1 MTPEELAYI
10 RQGAELSNFLPILE
24 REVEKMQSALDA
36 RVYLQLQ
43 NGGLTPE
50 VALAAWIER
59 KTNAALVKRLRSWV
73 QLGES
78 VGRRNAA
85 ELNIPN
91 LETKYYEDL
100 PLPQ

>member
-1 MTPEELAYI
+1 MTPEELGYI
-10 RQGAELSNFLPILE
+10 RQGAELSNFLPLIE
-24 REVEKMQSALDA
+24 REVDKMQAALDA

-43 NGGLTPE
+43 NGSLTPE

-59 KTNAALVKRLRSWV
+59 KTNAALVKRFRTWV

-78 VGRRNAA
+78 VGKRNAA
-85 ELNIPN
+85 ELNLPA
-91 LETKYYEDL
+91 LETRYYDDL